1 MLLSIRAVSKAYG
14 QARGLHPASL
24 EFERG
29 EIVGLLGPN
38 GSGKTTLLRLAAGL
52 LTPTTGEIRIQHE
65 PPRKQQHLFAFLSTS
80 AVFADWMR
88 AADVSRLMSGLFPD
102 FSRLRFERLLERLEV
117 TDHNFKALSRGN
129 QTKML
134 LAATL
139 AREASLYLLDEP
151 LSGIDFMSR
160 ESIIET
166 VLSEFRSDATVIMST
181 HEVKDAEPLF
191 DRIVI
196 LREGTMLLDA
206 RAEDLKAAGSSV
218 VETYRSNMR

>member
-1 MLLSIRAVSKAYG
+1 MLLSIREVSKMYG
-14 QARGLHPASL
+14 RARGLQPTSL
-24 EFERG
+24 DFERG

-52 LTPTTGEIRIQHE
+52 LTPTTGEVRVQHE
-65 PPRKQQHLFAFLSTS
+65 APRGQQHLFAFLSTK
-80 AVFADWMR
+80 AMLADWMCP
-88 AADVSRLMSGLFPD
+88 ADVSRFMTGLFRD
-102 FSRLRFERLLERLEV
+102 FSPLRFERLLGQLEV
-117 TDHNFKALSRGN
+117 TDRNFKALSRGN
-129 QTKML
+129 QTKLL

-139 AREASLYLLDEP
+139 ARETSLYLLDEP

-160 ESIIET
+160 ESIIEA

-196 LREGTMLLDA
+196 LREGNVLLDTSA
-206 RAEDLKAAGSSV
+206 DDLRAAGSSV
-218 VETYRSNMR
+218 VETYRSNMQ